1 MGIRRCE
8 NENVKMKHG
17 SIFSGVGG
25 FDLAA
30 SYLNWENVFQIE
42 IDSFCQEVLRR
53 RFPSSVRYCDIRRV
67 NAKKYYGAIDVISG
81 GWPCQ
86 PFSAAGKR
94 RGSSDNRYL
103 WPQMLRIINEV
114 RPTWVV
120 GENVVGITSM
130 VQSSLS
136 TSLADQ
142 ASLWEEDKTYTVEE
156 EFIIETICKDFER
169 MGYSVQPII
178 IPACAVG
185 AWHRRDRIWFLAYSD
200 RFRYERRLFGTCRTE
215 EILPAPFLTRIKTFN
230 LQRIEKDILAKPGLI
245 ENYDGFSTRLV
256 KNEIKG
262 YGNSIVPAIAYEIFR
277 AIDII
282 HHA

>member
-1 MGIRRCE
+1 
-8 NENVKMKHG
+8 MKHG
-17 SIFSGVGG
+17 SVFSGIGG

-30 SYLNWENVFQIE
+30 SYLGWENVFQIE
-42 IDSFCQEVLRR
+42 IDPFCQEILRK
-53 RFPSSVRYCDIRRV
+53 RFPDSVRYGDIRRV
-67 NAKKYYGAIDVISG
+67 NAKKYNGAIDVISG

-86 PFSAAGKR
+86 PFSTAGKR
-94 RGSSDNRYL
+94 RGNSDNRYL

-156 EFIIETICKDFER
+156 EYIIETICKDFER
-169 MGYSVQPII
+169 MGYCVQPII

-200 RFRYERRLFGTCRTE
+200 RFRYERGLFGACRTE
-215 EILPAPFLTRIKTFN
+215 EILFAPFLTRFKTFN
-230 LQRIEKDILAKPGLI
+230 LQQIEKDILAKPGLI